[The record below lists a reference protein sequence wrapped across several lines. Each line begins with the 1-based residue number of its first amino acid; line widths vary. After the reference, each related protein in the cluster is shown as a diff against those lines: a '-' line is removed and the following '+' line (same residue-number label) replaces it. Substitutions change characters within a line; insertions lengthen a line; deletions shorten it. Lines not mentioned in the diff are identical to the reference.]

1 MGNRVLQYNKLLSA
15 QAHLGPADLEAI
27 KIINPIKLKEIQ
39 SDRVNSKKFPFK
51 LYHTYGAKIERK
63 RK

>member
-1 MGNRVLQYNKLLSA
+1 MYLFLLK
-15 QAHLGPADLEAI
+15 PADLEEI
-27 KIINPIKLKEIQ
+27 KIISLKKIKEVQ
-39 SDRVNSKKFPFK
+39 SDRVNSKEFPFK